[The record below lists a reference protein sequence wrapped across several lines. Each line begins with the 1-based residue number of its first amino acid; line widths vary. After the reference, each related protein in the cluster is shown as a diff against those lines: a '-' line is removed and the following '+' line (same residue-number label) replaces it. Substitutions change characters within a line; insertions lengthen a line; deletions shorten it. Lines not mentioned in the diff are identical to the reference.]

1 MRKFLII
8 IVLPLFTHT
17 LHAQISDYCTPE
29 RFGPDPVFEAYDIEV
44 INNIPYGLADF
55 WYDGNAV
62 PQLNSF
68 DIAFPSSAAD
78 DLEKRPFIALFHGG
92 GFAVGDKTKLTN
104 FMMEMAKRG
113 YVAATF
119 NYRLGWNTGGVEP
132 SFCLGDPE
140 SLSGAYYRTSQDINA
155 AMRYLTYHA
164 NEYAIDTSMM
174 FIGGQS
180 AGMMGVMT
188 NIFMSQENINQLFP
202 GLENKYGSLYSSTND
217 IDINFSVKGIINMW
231 GAIPDT
237 SFINNNKNIPI
248 INFFGERDN
257 IVPPVSGPVQD
268 CYSPNEYFTVY
279 GAVSIYNRLTNQGKC
294 SILHR
299 HQTAGHEAYLD
310 EFTVPQSA
318 CFLKSIICDNCTSGE
333 YLNDIASCEQLV
345 PIDENA
351 VLENIT
357 VFPNPA
363 TETLN
368 IEIGIIS
375 LTGDPIL
382 EIFDAIGQRVPVD
395 YSASGSHISLNVS
408 GMPAGIYIGRLKVVD
423 SIGEFRFVVKQK

>member
-29 RFGPDPVFEAYDIEV
+29 RFGPDPVFEAYDIDV

-104 FMMEMAKRG
+104 FMMEMARRG

-132 SFCLGDPE
+132 SECLGDPE
-140 SLSGAYYRTSQDINA
+140 SLLGAYYRTCQDVNA
-155 AMRYLTYHA
+155 AMRYITYHA
-164 NEYAIDTSMM
+164 EEYGIDTSMI

-188 NIFMSQENINQLFP
+188 NIFMSQQNVNQLFP
-202 GLENKYGSLYSSTND
+202 GLDAKYGDLNSSTND
-217 IDINFSVKGIINMW
+217 IDIHFSVKGVINMW

-237 SFINNNKNIPI
+237 TFMQGNKNIPI
-248 INFFGERDN
+248 INFFGERD
-257 IVPPVSGPVQD
+257 IVVPPVFGPVQD

-279 GAVSIYNRLTNQGKC
+279 GSVSIYNKLSHQGIC
-294 SILHR
+294 SILHTN
-299 HQTAGHEAYLD
+299 QITGHEAYMD
-310 EFTVPQSA
+310 EFTIPAAA
-318 CFLKSIICDNCTSGE
+318 CFLKSILCDNCLSGE
-333 YLNDIASCEQLV
+333 FLNEITSCSEAV
-345 PIDENA
+345 PINNNPGF
-351 VLENIT
+351 ENIT
-357 VFPNPA
+357 IFPNPA
-363 TETLN
+363 SQSLFIQLGNTSAVELSMF
-368 IEIGIIS
+368 EIYDATGRIIS
-375 LTGDPIL
+375 AEYNFNGFLVTLD
-382 EIFDAIGQRVPVD
+382 
-395 YSASGSHISLNVS
+395 VS
-408 GMPAGIYIGRLKVVD
+408 GYPSGMYFGRIKSDNVV
-423 SIGEFRFVVKQK
+423 GEFRFVVNQK